1 MLNSSE
7 RESLNVN
14 LCNVYNYNVQVIQN
28 SFNLLEID
36 VQEELV
42 RQISLLSTREVSTK
56 ICEGFDDIRS
66 SQTRVFRAGMS
77 TNVTEHRKD
86 TYAFCRYEGHCEL
99 WSIST

>member
-1 MLNSSE
+1 MLSSSE

-14 LCNVYNYNVQVIQN
+14 LCNVYNYNMQVIQN

-36 VQEELV
+36 VQELV
-42 RQISLLSTREVSTK
+42 RQISLLSSREVSTK
-56 ICEGFDDIRS
+56 ICEGFDDDIRS

-86 TYAFCRYEGHCEL
+86 TYAFCRYEGQ
-99 WSIST
+99 